1 MNEARRSNLPGISTL
16 LLTIFG
22 LTGVLHAAE
31 PMLSKSNIFEAG
43 MDGYKLYRIPGIVA
57 TAKGTL
63 LAYCE
68 ARKSDKGDWGHID
81 IVLRRSSD
89 GGASWEPMRKIVAP
103 PKDAERNPA
112 AVKQGLGKPGEITA
126 NNPVAIVDHKTGAV
140 HFLYCIEYGRC
151 FSMRSDDDGK
161 TFSEP
166 VEITATFDKF
176 RPDYSWKVLAT
187 GPGHGIQLKS
197 GRLIVPVWLSD
208 GSGGHA
214 HRPSCVATI
223 YSDDHG
229 KSWQRSDIVVA
240 PPEPV
245 NPSET
250 VPLELADGRVLLNFR
265 HESPNRLRGVV
276 TGKDGSSGWSK
287 PCYDPQLPEPI
298 CMASIVRLS
307 LQPAAGKNRVLF
319 ANPDNPKDR
328 ARRNLTVRLSYDEAQ
343 TWAFSKAIEP
353 GPSGYSDLAV
363 GPDGSIY
370 CFYERGA
377 GDSQYQTRFL
387 CVAKFNTAWLTDG
400 KDRGD

>member
-1 MNEARRSNLPGISTL
+1 MPRLTCTL
-16 LLTIFG
+16 LATCILCTPILADPVF
-22 LTGVLHAAE
+22 T
-31 PMLSKSNIFEAG
+31 KTNIFEAG
-43 MDGYKLYRIPGIVA
+43 VDGYKLYRIPGIVA
-57 TAKGTL
+57 TDKGTL

-68 ARKSDKGDWGHID
+68 ARKSDKGDWGQID

-89 GGASWEPMRKIVAP
+89 GGATWEPARKIVTP
-103 PKDAERNPA
+103 PRDAERNPA
-112 AVKQGLGKPGEITA
+112 AVKQNLGKSGEITA
-126 NNPVAIVDHKTGAV
+126 NNPVAIVDHKTGAL

-151 FSMRSDDDGK
+151 FYMRSDDDGK
-161 TFSEP
+161 SFGETT
-166 VEITATFDKF
+166 EITATFDRF
-176 RPDYSWKVLAT
+176 RPEYNWKVLAT

-208 GSGGHA
+208 GTGGHA
-214 HRPSCVATI
+214 HRPSCVSTI

-229 KSWQRSDIVVA
+229 KTWQRSEIVVA
-240 PPEPV
+240 PPDPV

-265 HESPNRLRGVV
+265 HESPIRLRGVA
-276 TGKDGSSGWSK
+276 TSKDGVSGWSK
-287 PCYDPQLPEPI
+287 PRYDKQLPEPI
-298 CMASIVRLS
+298 CMASIARLT
-307 LQPAAGKNRVLF
+307 LAPTAKNRVLF

-328 ARRNLTVRLSYDEAQ
+328 ARRNLTVRLSYDEAES
-343 TWAFSKAIEP
+343 WAHSKAIES

-377 GDSQYQTRFL
+377 GDNQYQTRFL
-387 CVAKFNTAWLTDG
+387 CVAKFNTEWITDG